1 VSPLEIATLR
11 RKLSRMVEDLSLLQP
26 LAGLSAD
33 DWRADVT
40 RRDAGE
46 RRLQTCIEA
55 ALDVNAHLLVSLGHP
70 APADG
75 YQSFLDLADR
85 TRIIPRDLAT
95 KLAPSAGLRNRLVH
109 QYDKLDDEL
118 VLQGLR
124 DAVARYPE
132 YITNV
137 SAYVDQVEG
146 GSA

>member
-1 VSPLEIATLR
+1 MSPLEIATLR
-11 RKLSRMVEDLSLLQP
+11 RKLSRMVEDLSRLKP

-33 DWRADVT
+33 DWRADIM

-55 ALDVNAHLLVSLGHP
+55 ALGVNAHLLVSLGHP

-85 TRIIPRDLAT
+85 TGIIPRDLAT

-109 QYDKLDDEL
+109 QYDKLDDDL
-118 VLQGLR
+118 LLQGLR
-124 DAVARYPE
+124 DAVARYPD
-132 YITNV
+132 YIERV
-137 SAYVDQVEG
+137 SAHIDQVNG